1 MAAQWHIY
9 WGATSASYTLNPT
22 SAQDQGATFAVVVSN
37 PAGTV
42 TSAAATLT
50 VSTGAPALI
59 DQSGWTLEY
68 VDSEEVIPDPNNYPA
83 TQAFDG
89 LDTTIWHTEFRNTA
103 PGHPHDL
110 IVDLGAVYAM
120 EGFRALPEQGGGA
133 NGRIGRYEF
142 YVKDDSGTSP
152 TTPPVLGEWTLV
164 ASGTFPN
171 TAVEQEV
178 LFATTS
184 SRYVWLRA
192 LDEAQGKGNPW
203 TALAELNVLGTLD
216 TGGTRPPQPLPH
228 SQPTS
233 P

>member
-133 NGRIGRYEF
+133 NGRIGRCPI
-142 YVKDDSGTSP
+142 SG
-152 TTPPVLGEWTLV
+152 G
-164 ASGTFPN
+164 AM
-171 TAVEQEV
+171 AQEV

-184 SRYVWLRA
+184 SL
-192 LDEAQGKGNPW
+192 
-203 TALAELNVLGTLD
+203 LG
-216 TGGTRPPQPLPH
+216 GPPVPAIP
-228 SQPTS
+228 
-233 P
+233 